1 MKSKVKSSTY
11 ANQSVP
17 GYIRDKYKSSLPRAG
32 SLAHLIRCISHFK
45 DSMI

>member
-17 GYIRDKYKSSLPRAG
+17 GYIGDKYKSSLPRAD
-32 SLAHLIRCISHFK
+32 SLAHLTKHISHFK